1 MIRVLIVDDQE
12 LVREALEVI
21 IGAQPD
27 MEVSGS
33 LADGGAVVATVREA
47 RADVVVM
54 DIRMPRTDGI
64 TATRRLREAGFARL
78 GILILTT
85 FDDDEYVYEALRV
98 GATGF
103 LLKDALRPQILAA
116 IRAVAA
122 GDSLLSPSLTRRLIE
137 RHVTAPPSPCSPA
150 LDVLSPRE
158 REVFAELVRGRS
170 NAEIG
175 EALCLG
181 EATVKTHITSLL
193 RKIGVRDRV
202 QAVIWAYENGF
213 AKVGGTS

>member
-12 LVREALEVI
+12 LVREALGMI
-21 IGAQPD
+21 ISAQTG
-27 MEVSGS
+27 MEVCGS
-33 LADGGAVVATVREA
+33 LADGDDVLAHVRET
-47 RADVVVM
+47 RPDVVVM

-64 TATRRLREAGFARL
+64 AATRQLRGSGLERLA
-78 GILILTT
+78 ILILTT
-85 FDDDEYVYEALRV
+85 FDDDEYLYEALRA

-103 LLKDALRPQILAA
+103 LLKDALRPQLLAA
-116 IRAVAA
+116 IRGVAA
-122 GDSLLSPSLTRRLIE
+122 GDSLLAPALTRRLIE
-137 RHVTAPPSPCSPA
+137 RHVTGPVAPTA
-150 LDVLSPRE
+150 ATLDHLSPRE
-158 REVFAELVRGRS
+158 REVFGQVLLGRS

-202 QAVIWAYENGF
+202 QAVIWAYENGH
-213 AKVGGTS
+213 GGAGRVS